1 MSFERQPPKCI
12 NGLKYPNP
20 KYEGLASILRREDVV
35 LLVHASWLLLFCSQL
50 CCKHPK
56 KKNKITVMVM
66 K

>member
-35 LLVHASWLLLFCSQL
+35 L
-50 CCKHPK
+50 
-56 KKNKITVMVM
+56 
-66 K
+66 